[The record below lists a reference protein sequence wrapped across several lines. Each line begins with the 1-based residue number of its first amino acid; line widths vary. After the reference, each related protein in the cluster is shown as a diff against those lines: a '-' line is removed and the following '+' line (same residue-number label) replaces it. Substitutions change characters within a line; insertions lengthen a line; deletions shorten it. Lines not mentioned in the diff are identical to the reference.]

1 MSAAVA
7 NNAPTTGGITGAG
20 WLPGRSGNP
29 SGRPKGIARQLRDAI
44 KDDPTRITSVFLAIA
59 DDPDA
64 KPADRIAAGREYL
77 DRAYGKA
84 PSFAPVDGENP
95 LELDSVA
102 RRIASLVDELAEKR
116 AASLA
121 RGTAQSQLAATG

>member
-1 MSAAVA
+1 MDVA
-7 NNAPTTGGITGAG
+7 NNGHSTTGGVTGKG
-20 WLPGRSGNP
+20 WTPGQSGNP

-44 KDDPTRITSVFLAIA
+44 HDDPTRITDVFLAIVT
-59 DDPDA
+59 DDEA

-102 RRIASLVDELAEKR
+102 RRIAGLVDELATKR
-116 AASLA
+116 AANAASGAAQGELA
-121 RGTAQSQLAATG
+121 DTG